1 MNGHSCRT
9 AFELCELPSRIQPRI
24 RADPRPATP
33 GLVPMRAT
41 VRSWRARA
49 CRSVCEGLSNVGHFV
64 VPGPTVEVDWW
75 LASVGVGAVL
85 AVERHDGCGVGKFPK
100 C

>member
-24 RADPRPATP
+24 RADPRLNPRPATP

-75 LASVGVGAVL
+75 LASVVSA
-85 AVERHDGCGVGKFPK
+85 PY
-100 C
+100 